1 MSRTT
6 ERNNEI
12 RSGAVT
18 RLTQLGL
25 SKPTAQSIVARMP
38 LMEVVVLVR
47 ELDAVLSDPADDA
60 ANLSAEGT

>member
-6 ERNNEI
+6 ERNNQI
-12 RSGAVT
+12 RDGAVC

-25 SKPTAQSIVARMP
+25 SRQTAQAIVARMP

-60 ANLSAEGT
+60 ANLAAEGT

>member
-6 ERNNEI
+6 ERNELI
-12 RSGAVT
+12 RNGAVT

-25 SKPTAQSIVARMP
+25 SRGTAQSIVARMP

-60 ANLSAEGT
+60 ANLAAEGT